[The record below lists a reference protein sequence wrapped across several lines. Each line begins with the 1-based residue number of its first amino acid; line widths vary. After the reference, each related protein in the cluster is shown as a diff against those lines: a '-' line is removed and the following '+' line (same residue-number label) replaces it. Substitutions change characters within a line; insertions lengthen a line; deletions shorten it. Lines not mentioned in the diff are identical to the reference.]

1 MQTLDEKRT
10 NCVGQNRYC
19 KQIKESPNL
28 KKYYKNN
35 EIGKSFTEHSI
46 INSISD
52 QIKFTRELS
61 QFGMSSTFSCDP
73 GILDHIRHH
82 YLQGVIYMTHKH
94 DDMLMFK
101 KMKPIH
107 FMMKYKWL
115 IVGDHVPDALR
126 KIRYDSDVA
135 FLECNSVM
143 NNGTRDIA
151 ATPVHIYDAYVHPRD
166 GISINFWAHWTN
178 ASGLVLTHERER
190 ILRRL
195 DLKRYPLKIATP
207 VGHYSSDKYDGT
219 FVDFLEDESISDQ
232 DPGIR
237 SGYGTSM
244 LLTEVVNAQDVLI
257 ENELWAAMINNNS
270 MYVMLSMGE
279 ADLSGGILRILWDRT
294 FTLDYV
300 MPIWP
305 FRVGFTYLAERES
318 SSNMYLEPFSPAVWW
333 SCLAMMAIL
342 ALVER
347 VTSKT
352 PREKDGAFYTVLTTW
367 LQQDASAVP
376 EGASGR
382 WAFTVL
388 SVSAMLVHAY
398 YTSAIVSALMSTGR
412 GGPDSL
418 KALGDSK
425 YAIASEDYDYMRYLF
440 FDVETTWDDLEY
452 LKKKKMTSKF
462 YQELERGVEL
472 IQQGSTAFH
481 SEYNQIYP
489 HFKTF
494 SDEHICKLQHVDT
507 IPETLTWI
515 TSTKDGQWTEVLRT
529 AGGWLLETGLG
540 KRLVARLRIPQPP
553 CRASLLAERVKLG
566 DIAPLLVLTVFGA
579 LLSVV
584 LLGVEILVAKA
595 KKARLPEGDAKVSLE
610 NVDDIPD
617 IVEHSNYIE

>member
-1 MQTLDEKRT
+1 MEINPFL
-10 NCVGQNRYC
+10 
-19 KQIKESPNL
+19 KEENHP
-28 KKYYKNN
+28 
-35 EIGKSFTEHSI
+35 
-46 INSISD
+46 
-52 QIKFTRELS
+52 
-61 QFGMSSTFSCDP
+61 MSSPALGKAKGSVRLADLNPTRFYSCFSSGSPSNPLGSPQLRFCSSNTEF
-73 GILDHIRHH
+73 GN
-82 YLQGVIYMTHKH
+82 
-94 DDMLMFK
+94 
-101 KMKPIH
+101 
-107 FMMKYKWL
+107 
-115 IVGDHVPDALR
+115 VP
-126 KIRYDSDVA
+126 
-135 FLECNSVM
+135 
-143 NNGTRDIA
+143 A
-151 ATPVHIYDAYVHPRD
+151 APVHIYDAYVHPRD

-232 DPGIR
+232 DP
-237 SGYGTSM
+237 
-244 LLTEVVNAQDVLI
+244 DVLI

-566 DIAPLLVLTVFGA
+566 DIAPLLALTVFGA

-595 KKARLPEGDAKVSLE
+595 KRARLPEGDAKVSLE